1 MQSNFTLHYESV
13 IEIFAERSKQ
23 VKKSSVRHYWFYLK
37 TGWSTFNSKRHP
49 VEMVI
54 NHFYLLIID
63 NNFKDLK
70 IDADFFLVIKFMLCE
85 VNLVF
90 IFTESLLKGLDL
102 MF

>member
-1 MQSNFTLHYESV
+1 MQSNFTLHYLSV
-13 IEIFAERSKQ
+13 IEIFLERSKQ

-54 NHFYLLIID
+54 NHFYLLID
-63 NNFKDLK
+63 NNFKYLK
-70 IDADFFLVIKFMLCE
+70 IDADFFLVIKFMRCE

-90 IFTESLLKGLDL
+90 IFTERLLRGLDL
-102 MF
+102 MC